1 MPPDAEHYVFF
12 RDQQT
17 QHSSCYYLSLAPAVR
32 NGSRKLLRLKRT
44 RDTFCRVRRW
54 GSFLLVL
61 SLVSVPWHARA
72 LSVAFSTLKGTQ
84 ARRWLCLSTLGW
96 ARKDQPIQ
104 FSLRAAEDDFS
115 KASIDPPIPGAPLAS
130 DSDESIIQQTWQ
142 PSSSTSVLLLNL
154 VAVLWGTQHAVIKS
168 VVDSSAQFGSILEPS
183 IGLAAPFT
191 LVRFFLAA
199 LLTLSNT
206 PTIWSNNDDET
217 GQFVKDSLQI
227 GFGGATSSSFP
238 MVWRYGA
245 EMGLY
250 MFLGFAFQ
258 AIGLEYTTAQRSGF
272 LLYLNVK
279 FVPFLA
285 LALYR
290 RRIRTNT
297 WISAVAAFL
306 GTGML
311 AYGGNGG
318 HDISTM
324 SWVGDAWSI
333 AAALASALFIL
344 RLETASTKVSNCAEL
359 NSACLWVV
367 TMLSAVWTIA
377 SASVCRAGPSDIAGL
392 PESIVTISN
401 QVRYLLVGHPW
412 SFLYLSGVTTA
423 FANWIQ
429 TKAQRYISAERASV
443 IYAMD
448 PGE

>member
-1 MPPDAEHYVFF
+1 MRDKLLDAEHYVFF
-12 RDQQT
+12 RDEQT
-17 QHSSCYYLSLAPAVR
+17 QHSSCYYSSLAPAIR

-61 SLVSVPWHARA
+61 SLVSVPWHACA
-72 LSVAFSTLKGTQ
+72 LSVASSTLKGTQ
-84 ARRWLCLSTLGW
+84 ARRWLCFSTLCW
-96 ARKDQPIQ
+96 ARKGQPTL
-104 FSLRAAEDDFS
+104 FSLRAAQDDFS
-115 KASIDPPIPGAPLAS
+115 NASIDPLIPDAPLAS
-130 DSDESIIQQTWQ
+130 DSDESTIQQAWR
-142 PSSSTSVLLLNL
+142 PSALTSVLLLNL

-168 VVDSSAQFGSILEPS
+168 VVDSSTQFGSVLEPT

-199 LLTLSNT
+199 VLTLSNT
-206 PTIWSNNDDET
+206 PTIWSNND
-217 GQFVKDSLQI
+217 QFAKDSQQI
-227 GFGGATSSSFP
+227 GLGGATSSNLP
-238 MVWRYGA
+238 RVWRYGA

-290 RRIRTNT
+290 RRISTNT

-344 RLETASTKVSNCAEL
+344 RLETASMKVSNCAEL

-377 SASVCRAGPSDIAGL
+377 SASVCQAGSSDVVGL

-429 TKAQRYISAERASV
+429 TKAQRDISAERASV